1 MNSTHGRRKETLVS
15 DLDGKV
21 AVITGG
27 ANGIGLACAQ
37 KLSDEGANIV
47 IADIDLA
54 AAQKRADELPTDS
67 LGVHLDVRDSASAI
81 ELASTVLREY
91 GRVDILVNN
100 AGTNIGARNT
110 TDVTDAEFDL
120 LMSINVRGTFTTT
133 RALLPAL
140 IEQRGGSIINMSSI
154 CGQRGIALIAPYSAS
169 KFAILGMTQ
178 SLAAELAP
186 YDITVN
192 SVHPGIVA
200 TDLHVKVVKEFS
212 GLKGLSFDD
221 GWDGFLSSI
230 PLGRLQTTEDIG
242 DMVAFL
248 ASRKARNITGSA
260 FNVDGGLLL
269 A

>member
-1 MNSTHGRRKETLVS
+1 MS

-37 KLSDEGANIV
+37 KLSDEGAKIV
-47 IADIDLA
+47 IADIDLTA
-54 AAQKRADELPTDS
+54 AEKRAEELPTDS
-67 LGVHLDVRDSASAI
+67 LGVQLDVRDSASAN
-81 ELASTVLREY
+81 ELASTVLRKY
-91 GRVDILVNN
+91 GRVDVLVNN
-100 AGTNIGARNT
+100 AGMNIGARNT
-110 TDVTDAEFDL
+110 VDVTDEEYDL

-140 IEQRGGSIINMSSI
+140 IEQRGGSIVNMSSI
-154 CGQRGIALIAPYSAS
+154 CGQRGVALIAAYCAS
-169 KFAILGMTQ
+169 KFAIVGMTK
-178 SLAAELAP
+178 SFAAELAQ

-200 TDLHVKVVKEFS
+200 TDLHDKVVKEFS
-212 GLKGLSFDD
+212 GLNGLSFEE
-221 GWDGFLSSI
+221 GWEGFASRI

-248 ASRKARNITGSA
+248 ASDKARNITGSE
-260 FNVDGGLLL
+260 FNVDGGLLVS
-269 A
+269 